1 MDHSLAAMES
11 RAREAVSGTEPL
23 PLAAPCRKLEARSPL
38 EWLKLGWA
46 DLTRAR
52 RHSLGYG
59 ALMVILS
66 YAVTALTWSWGELGL
81 YLGLISAVV
90 FFGPCQALVLYSISL
105 HLERGEKPCLLAS
118 LRDTRPQIGNAL
130 VFSLILTVVFLVWGR
145 SAVVI
150 HIFFPAGQ
158 ISSLYDY
165 ATFLGIGTVVGA
177 FFSALVF
184 AVSAFS
190 LPMMMDREV
199 DPVTAVVTSVNAVL
213 NNKPAML
220 VWACLIAGC
229 VLIGLA
235 TAFVGFLVLLPL
247 LGHATWHGYR
257 QTIDASRWPLATTSE
272 PAASINR

>member
-1 MDHSLAAMES
+1 METSVPGLDSRLASKAD
-11 RAREAVSGTEPL
+11 GDTPL
-23 PLAAPCRKLEARSPL
+23 PLAAPCRPL
-38 EWLKLGWA
+38 PVNAAFEWIRLGWR
-46 DLTRAR
+46 DLQRAR
-52 RHSLGYG
+52 KHSLGYG
-59 ALMVILS
+59 LLMILLC
-66 YAVTALTWSWGELGL
+66 YGVTALTWSWGELGL

-145 SAVVI
+145 SAVII

-158 ISSLYDY
+158 ITSLYDY
-165 ATFLGIGTVVGA
+165 ATFLGIGSVVGA

-184 AVSAFS
+184 SLSAFS
-190 LPMMMDREV
+190 LPMLMDREV
-199 DPVTAVVTSVNAVL
+199 DPVTAAVTSINAVL

-220 VWACLIAGC
+220 VWASLIVGC
-229 VLIGLA
+229 VLVGIATGFLA
-235 TAFVGFLVLLPL
+235 FLVLLPL

-257 QTIDASRWPLATTSE
+257 QTIDASRWPPVSPDSTQHVA
-272 PAASINR
+272 

>member
-1 MDHSLAAMES
+1 METSVPGMDS
-11 RAREAVSGTEPL
+11 RSPADHGSEAPL
-23 PLAAPCRKLEARSPL
+23 PLAAPCRKLPANAAFGWIS
-38 EWLKLGWA
+38 LGWN
-46 DLTRAR
+46 DLRRAW

-59 ALMVILS
+59 LLMVLLS
-66 YAVTALTWSWGELGL
+66 YGVTALTWSWGELGL

-105 HLERGEKPCLLAS
+105 HLERGEKPCLIAS

-158 ISSLYDY
+158 ISSMADY
-165 ATFLGIGTVVGA
+165 ATFLGIGTLVGS
-177 FFSALVF
+177 FFCALTF

-190 LPMMMDREV
+190 LPMLMDRDA

-213 NNKPAML
+213 SNKPAML
-220 VWACLIAGC
+220 VWASIIVGF
-229 VLIGLA
+229 VLLGILTGFLA
-235 TAFVGFLVLLPL
+235 FLVLLPL

-257 QTIDASRWPLATTSE
+257 QTIDASRWPLAGSATGK
-272 PAASINR
+272 PAA